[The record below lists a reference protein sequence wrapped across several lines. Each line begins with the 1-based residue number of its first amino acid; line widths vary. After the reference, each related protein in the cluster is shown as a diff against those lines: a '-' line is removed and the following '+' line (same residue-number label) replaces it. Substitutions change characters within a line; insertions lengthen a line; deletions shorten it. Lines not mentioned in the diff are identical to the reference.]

1 MNLPNRLTM
10 IRILLIPL
18 ILLFLIPLPV
28 MAATEQWNSFLPL
41 GGRLVAFILFGL
53 ASLTDLIDGNLA
65 RRLGLVTT
73 LGKFLDPIADKM
85 LVVSVLIVLVQN
97 GRVHALIAIM
107 VIIREFVITGI
118 RVIAADHGVV
128 IAAGPLGKAKTV
140 SQIVAL
146 LLILAEPILILYSG
160 PAAGRWIRLVDDA
173 ALLVAVA
180 LTVISGVDYLLSN
193 KQFLKE

>member
-1 MNLPNRLTM
+1 M